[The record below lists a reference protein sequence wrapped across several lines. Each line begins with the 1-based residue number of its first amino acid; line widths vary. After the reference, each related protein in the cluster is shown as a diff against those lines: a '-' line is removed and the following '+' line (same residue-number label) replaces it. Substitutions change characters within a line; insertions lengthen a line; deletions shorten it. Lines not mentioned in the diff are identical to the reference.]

1 MIELKVIACVKWDCS
16 ADAAR
21 DITNMVPCRT
31 LGLST
36 ELPYFLLLAD
46 TQPITVNLGDV
57 VAKNK
62 HGSVFVI
69 GSDIADLLFEFGP
82 CLTA

>member
-1 MIELKVIACVKWDCS
+1 MIELKVTAYVRWDGS

-46 TQPITVNLGDV
+46 KQPVTVNLGDV
-57 VAKNK
+57 VVKNK
-62 HGSVFVI
+62 YGAVFAVERDLA
-69 GSDIADLLFEFGP
+69 GLLFEFGP
-82 CLTA
+82 RSAV